1 MIEDSPHSTASASA
15 MAPPARAGT
24 HARPGVGGNR
34 RDLTSG
40 PVMRTLILFALPT
53 LGSNLLQSLNGT
65 VNSIW
70 VGRLIG
76 NAALAATANANIVM
90 FLVFSSVFGFGM
102 AATVKMG
109 QYFGAGDEIA
119 ARRTFGSALGFC
131 LGLALLVA
139 LLGWISAPALLDL
152 LGTPGES
159 YALALAY
166 LRIIFVS
173 IPGGIIT
180 VMIAMGLRGAGDS
193 RTPFLF
199 MILTVLLDV
208 GLNPLLISGYGPFPR
223 MGIAGSAASTAIANY
238 VSLTALVAYVYVRDL
253 PLRLRGSELRY
264 LLPRREE
271 LGYIVSKGLPMGAQ
285 MLLVSS
291 AGIVF
296 IGLVNREGLLAA
308 AAYGAALQLWTYI
321 QMPAMAIGA
330 ANSAMA
336 AQAIGA
342 RLPQRLDQI
351 SRAGI
356 TANLAMTGT
365 ITALLL
371 LFDRTALEL
380 FLGPDSPAVP
390 LARHIQ
396 FLASWSFILFGVTI
410 VLFGTMR
417 AGGVVWVPLIV
428 LGIAMF
434 PARLGFYYGLRG
446 VLGPDALWLAFPFG
460 SIVSMTLA
468 IWFYRRKGW
477 REKGL
482 AISPERAAEE
492 CHTDGDAAGRF
503 KPEM

>member
-1 MIEDSPHSTASASA
+1 MSEGDASPA
-15 MAPPARAGT
+15 APQRSGM
-24 HARPGVGGNR
+24 

-40 PVMRTLILFALPT
+40 PVLRTLVMFSLPT

-76 NAALAATANANIVM
+76 DAALAATANANIVM
-90 FLVFSSVFGFGM
+90 FLVFAAVFGFGM

-109 QYFGAGDEIA
+109 QAFGAGEVDV
-119 ARRTFGSALGFC
+119 ARRTFGSAV
-131 LGLALLVA
+131 GLCVA
-139 LLGWISAPALLDL
+139 LAVVVALAGWIFAPNLLTL
-152 LGTPGES
+152 LATPGES

-173 IPGGIIT
+173 IPGGMLT

-193 RTPFLF
+193 KTPFLF
-199 MILTVLLDV
+199 MALSVVLDV
-208 GLNPLLISGYGPFPR
+208 VLNPLLIAGVGPFPK
-223 MGIAGSAASTAIANY
+223 MGIAGSAASTAFAGY
-238 VSLTALVAYVYVRDL
+238 ASLAALLAYVYAKDL
-253 PLRLRGSELRY
+253 PLRLRGTELGY
-264 LLPRREE
+264 LIPRRAE
-271 LGYIVSKGLPMGAQ
+271 LGYIVGKGLPMGAQ
-285 MLLVSS
+285 MLLISS
-291 AGIVF
+291 AGLVI
-296 IGLVNREGLLAA
+296 IGLVNREGLVAA
-308 AAYGAALQLWTYI
+308 AAYGASLQLWTYL

-330 ANSAMA
+330 GVSAMA

-342 RLPQRLDQI
+342 RLPERIDQI

-356 TANLAMTGT
+356 LINLVMTGSMA
-365 ITALLL
+365 ALLL
-371 LFDRTALEL
+371 LFDRAALVL

-417 AGGVVWVPLIV
+417 AGGVVWLPLIA

-434 PARLGFYYGLRG
+434 PARLGFYYALRD
-446 VLGPDALWLAFPFG
+446 VLGQDALWLCFPFG
-460 SIVSMTLA
+460 SAVSMVIA
-468 IWFYRRKGW
+468 IWYYRRPGW
-477 REKGL
+477 RTQGR

-492 CHTDGDAAGRF
+492 CQTDGEAAGRF
-503 KPEM
+503 KPEL

>member
-1 MIEDSPHSTASASA
+1 MSDTDFRPR
-15 MAPPARAGT
+15 APQRKGT
-24 HARPGVGGNR
+24 

-40 PVMRTLILFALPT
+40 PVLQTLVLFSLPT

-65 VNSIW
+65 INSIW

-76 NAALAATANANIVM
+76 EAALAATANANIVM
-90 FLVFSSVFGFGM
+90 FLVFSGVFGFGM

-109 QYFGAGDEIA
+109 QFFGAHQDDA
-119 ARRTFGSALGFC
+119 ARRTFGTALGLC
-131 LGLALLVA
+131 LGLAVLVA
-139 LLGWISAPALLDL
+139 ALGWILAPALLDL

-159 YALALAY
+159 YGLALSY
-166 LRIIFVS
+166 LRIIFIS
-173 IPGGIIT
+173 IPGGIMT
-180 VMIAMGLRGAGDS
+180 VMLAMGLRGAGDS

-199 MILTVLLDV
+199 MALTVTLDV
-208 GLNPLLISGYGPFPR
+208 VLNPLLIVGIGPFPR
-223 MGIAGSAASTAIANY
+223 MGIAGSAASTAFANY
-238 VSLTALVAYVYVRDL
+238 ASLIALVIYVYARDL
-253 PLRLRGSELRY
+253 PLRLRGAELRY
-264 LLPRREE
+264 LVPRRSE
-271 LGYIVSKGLPMGAQ
+271 LSYIVGKGLPMGAQ

-296 IGLVNREGLLAA
+296 IGLVNREGLIAA
-308 AAYGAALQLWTYI
+308 AAYGATLQLWTYI

-330 ANSAMA
+330 ATSAMA

-342 RLPQRLDQI
+342 ELPKRLDQI

-356 TANLAMTGT
+356 TANLVMTGAL
-365 ITALLL
+365 TALLL
-371 LFDRTALEL
+371 LFDRSALVL

-434 PARLGFYYGLRG
+434 PARLGFYY
-446 VLGPDALWLAFPFG
+446 VLEPTLGQDALWLAFPFG
-460 SIVSMTLA
+460 SIVSMVLA
-468 IWFYRRKGW
+468 IAFYRRKSW
-477 REKGL
+477 RARAR

-492 CHTDGDAAGRF
+492 SQTDGEAAGRF
-503 KPEM
+503 KPDM